1 MENFL
6 EFSSIQIELASP
18 EYIRE
23 RSYGEVKKPETI
35 NYRTFKP
42 EAGSLFC
49 ERIFGPTKDWE
60 CYCGKYKTIKYQGV
74 KCEKCGVEITH
85 SKVRRERMGHIELVT
100 PVSHIWFYKGTPSP
114 IALLLNLKLSEL
126 DDVLYYRR
134 FIVIESKKPD
144 KTGLEVGML
153 MTEEEYRKKLEEF
166 GDTFE
171 ADMGASAVKTLL
183 KRIDVKEMY
192 SELRD
197 KFIKTKSKQEKKKLA
212 TRLDLVN
219 SFCESNNKPEWMIL
233 DVIPVIPP
241 DLRPMVQLEGG
252 RFATSDVN
260 DLYRRIINRN
270 NRLKRLIELNAP
282 DIIIRNEK
290 RMLQEAVDALF
301 DNGRRGKPVTGAGGR
316 PLKSLADMLKGKQG
330 RFRQNLLGKRVDYS
344 GRSVI
349 VIGPSL
355 RMNQCGLPKI
365 MALELFKPFIMNKLV
380 ERKYVSNINGA
391 KKLVDKASFEVWD
404 VLDEVI
410 QNHPVLL
417 NRAPTLHRLGIQAFE
432 PILIEGKAIRLHPLV
447 CTAFNA
453 DFDGDQMA
461 VHVPLSKLAQIEAKM
476 LMLSTNN
483 ILSPANGRPVV
494 TPTQDIILGLYFLT
508 KEPAEDSRENK
519 QKKYFTDVN
528 ELIFS
533 YRENKITEQQRVI
546 VRINKNG
553 KEERIETTVGRVI
566 LNDTLPAEIDFLN
579 EEISKRNIEK
589 IVDDCYREHGAYITI
604 KFLDSIKEIGFR
616 AASTIGCSIG
626 IGDLE
631 VSEKK
636 YEIIDDTQKEVDK
649 IKEQR
654 MRGWITEEERYNKVI
669 DLWQRAVDE
678 ISKLIRRELQT
689 KHGGNN
695 PIALMVFSGARG
707 SDQQVR
713 QLIGMRGLMAKP
725 SGEIIELP
733 IKASFKEGLTVLEYF
748 ISTHGARKGLA
759 DTALK
764 TATAGYLTRRLVDVA
779 QDVVIREEDCGTMN
793 GTEVRALKEGEN
805 IIVPF
810 IERVIGRTS
819 LDDIIHPVTGE
830 LIVQANEEITEEIA
844 NKVLNAGIEKL
855 RIRTILTCESKEGIC
870 AKCYGRNLAT
880 GKLINVGEA
889 VGIIAAQSIGEPGTQ
904 LTMRTFHYGG
914 VASSGGIKDARL
926 PYPVEV
932 QEIPKK
938 VVKLKDEL
946 ISLRQSNIVVR
957 RILKEQ
963 QLNKGD
969 KVIMPDGMWV
979 DKTDKIAKSGDK
991 FIHSPATGIMRYLVK
1006 SNKVCILGD
1015 EQFINVKVGAKIMVS
1030 PDEILEP
1037 NTLIAE
1043 FDTYNNLVITENN
1056 GIVKFQDII
1065 LERTLKEEHDEIT
1078 GMIIKKIVEDK
1089 ERKLH
1094 PRIVVKG
1101 KTEFEYDIPYS
1112 AYLSV
1117 SEGVEVLAGEILAK
1131 IPSELSKTKDI
1142 TGGLPKV
1149 EELFEARIKKLE
1161 RAVITE
1167 IDGVIEIMPRTGNEN
1182 VRRIKVKNPN
1192 GESREY
1198 KVPLGKY
1205 LLVHNGDEIK
1215 AGEPL
1220 IEGTINPHD
1229 ILRVKGEKDLQEF
1242 MIKNVQEVYR
1252 HQGVKINDKHFEI
1265 IIRQMLKKVKIEDS
1279 GDTPYALNS
1288 LVNKMEIMEYNLKMK
1303 EEAKKPAKVS
1313 PVLLGITKASI
1324 GTESF
1329 ISAASFQDTRKV
1341 LTAASIEGKKDEL
1354 KGLKENVI
1362 IGHLIIAGTGLK
1374 MYREQNYSFEEVIE
1388 KANKSITVSETAVEP
1403 AAEGSGIEQ
1412 TIRKFLEKKFSEQE
1426 SEPNNELQEEKS

>member
-1 MENFL
+1 LENFL
-6 EFSSIQIELASP
+6 EFSAIQIELASP

-42 EAGSLFC
+42 ETGSLFC

-60 CYCGKYKTIKYQGV
+60 CYCGKYKTIKYQGI
-74 KCEKCGVEITH
+74 KCEKCGVEVTH

-114 IALLLNLKLSEL
+114 IAVLLNLRMDAL
-126 DDVLYYRR
+126 DDVLYYKRY
-134 FIVIESKKPD
+134 IVTESKKPD
-144 KTGLEVGML
+144 KTEIEERQVL
-153 MTEEEYRKKLEEF
+153 TEEEYRDCLEKF
-166 GDTFE
+166 GDLFE
-171 ADMGASAVKTLL
+171 ADMGAAAIKKLL
-183 KRIDVKEMY
+183 QKINLKELY
-192 SELRD
+192 EELRE
-197 KFIKTKSKQEKKKLA
+197 KFTKTKSKQEKKKLA
-212 TRLDLVN
+212 VRLDLIG
-219 SFCESNNKPEWMIL
+219 SFLASDNRPEWMIL

-252 RFATSDVN
+252 RFATSDIN

-349 VIGPSL
+349 VIGPDL

-380 ERKYVSNINGA
+380 EKKIVNNINGA
-391 KKLVDKASFEVWD
+391 KKLVDKASPEVWD

-461 VHVPLSKLAQIEAKM
+461 VHIPLSKLAQIEAKM

-483 ILSPANGRPVV
+483 ILSPANGRPLV
-494 TPTQDIILGLYFLT
+494 TPTQDIILGLYYLT
-508 KEPAEDSRENK
+508 REIPVQEKPKKYYANAAEVILAYNENK
-519 QKKYFTDVN
+519 VDIHQNIIVKIKKKN
-528 ELIFS
+528 E
-533 YRENKITEQQRVI
+533 EK
-546 VRINKNG
+546 
-553 KEERIETTVGRVI
+553 RIETTVGRVL
-566 LNDTLPAEIDFLN
+566 LNDVIPEEIEFIN
-579 EEISKRNIEK
+579 EEISKRNIER
-589 IVDDCYREHGAYITI
+589 IVDDCYRKYGAYITI
-604 KFLDSIKEIGFR
+604 KFLDSIKMIGFK
-616 AASTIGCSIG
+616 AATKLGCSIG
-626 IGDLE
+626 IGDLK
-631 VSEKK
+631 VSKAK
-636 YEIIDDTQKEVDK
+636 YEIINKTEKEVEK
-649 IKEQR
+649 IKDQR
-654 MRGWITEEERYNKVI
+654 MKGYITEEEMYNKVI

-678 ISKLIRRELQT
+678 ISILIRNDLKEREQ
-689 KHGGNN
+689 GNN

-779 QDVVIREEDCGTMN
+779 QDVVIRTEDCGTMN
-793 GTEVRALKEGEN
+793 GVSIKALKEGEN
-805 IIVPF
+805 VIVPF
-810 IERVIGRTS
+810 IDRIIGRVT
-819 LDDIIHPVTGE
+819 LDDVIHPITGE
-830 LIVQANEEITEEIA
+830 IIIEANQEITEEIA
-844 NKVLNAGIEKL
+844 DKIVKAGFEKL
-855 RIRTILTCESKEGIC
+855 KIRTVLTCEAKEGIC

-880 GKLINVGEA
+880 GKIVKVGEA

-914 VASSGGIKDARL
+914 IASAGGIKDTRL
-926 PYPVEV
+926 PYPVLI

-938 VVKLKDEL
+938 VVKLNDEI
-946 ISLRQSNIVVR
+946 ISLRQANIIVR
-957 RILKEQ
+957 RVLKDMVIPKEYKIIIPDNMWV
-963 QLNKGD
+963 NKG
-969 KVIMPDGMWV
+969 
-979 DKTDKIAKSGDK
+979 DKIAKSGEK
-991 FIHSPATGIMRYLVK
+991 YINAPATGIIK
-1006 SNKVCILGD
+1006 SKLEENKMGSKIYILGD
-1015 EQFINVKVGAKIMVS
+1015 EQEIQLKVGAKIKVEEG
-1030 PDEILEP
+1030 DILEP

-1043 FDTYNNLVITENN
+1043 FDTYNNLIITENT
-1056 GIVKFQDII
+1056 GIVKFVDIVI
-1065 LERTLKEEHDEIT
+1065 DRTLKEEHDEIT

-1094 PRIVVKG
+1094 PRILVTG
-1101 KTEFEYDIPYS
+1101 KTVMEYDIPYG
-1112 AYLSV
+1112 AYLV
-1117 SEGVEVLAGEILAK
+1117 INENAEVQAGETLAK

-1149 EELFEARIKKLE
+1149 EELFEARIKKRE
-1161 RAVITE
+1161 RAIVTE
-1167 IDGVIEIMPRTGNEN
+1167 IDGIVKILKREGNEN
-1182 VRRIKVKNPN
+1182 VRRIKVIPIDKQ
-1192 GESREY
+1192 GKIGKETDAKEY
-1198 KVPLGKY
+1198 KVPFGRY
-1205 LLVHNGDEIK
+1205 LLVHDGDEVK
-1215 AGEPL
+1215 AGDPL

-1229 ILRVKGEKDLQEF
+1229 VLKIKGEIELAEF
-1242 MIKNVQEVYR
+1242 MIKNIQEVYR

-1279 GDTPYALNS
+1279 GDTPYQLNS
-1288 LVNKMEIMEYNLKMK
+1288 LVNKMELMEYNLKMV
-1303 EEAKKPAKVS
+1303 EERKKPAKFS

-1341 LTAASIEGKKDEL
+1341 LTAASIQGKKDEL

-1362 IGHLIIAGTGLK
+1362 IGHLITAGTGLK
-1374 MYREQNYSFEEVIE
+1374 IYREQIHTVDDIVKKVNNLLLDLEEGKE
-1388 KANKSITVSETAVEP
+1388 EQQLAKSV
-1403 AAEGSGIEQ
+1403 
-1412 TIRKFLEKKFSEQE
+1412 RDFLEKKVSQ
-1426 SEPNNELQEEKS
+1426 NE